1 MYRIPKKQYTDF
13 VDSERH
19 HDIESSFHNESD
31 VSMNFERESILY
43 RFKKMLKREIEGKL
57 KEQDFVNEN
66 NNDRIKISEIT
77 FNYENTDIINMMIQR
92 GNALDVDK
100 TEKAR
105 KIENKI
111 KEKLK
116 SDWDII
122 KVPREA
128 YITFKTEESYL
139 RAIKL
144 DSTVIWWTELP
155 KEEWRGHPLVL
166 EQIQEP
172 SNIYWENRHINRF
185 VKIAKQFIVVLV
197 LLIILFAFIGI
208 LFYIQKLASKVFNS
222 QF

>member
-92 GNALDVDK
+92 GDALDVDK

-144 DSTVIWWTELP
+144 DSTVI
-155 KEEWRGHPLVL
+155 
-166 EQIQEP
+166 
-172 SNIYWENRHINRF
+172 
-185 VKIAKQFIVVLV
+185 
-197 LLIILFAFIGI
+197 
-208 LFYIQKLASKVFNS
+208 
-222 QF
+222 